1 MLIWTVFASVLFA
14 FKDEPVFKT
23 PYFNVLQV
31 EVPVYI
37 LSQLRIKK
45 ICICWQGLS
54 DKVVMDTLYKI
65 ILPW

>member
-14 FKDEPVFKT
+14 FKDEQVFRT

-37 LSQLRIKK
+37 LSQLRIKTVSV
-45 ICICWQGLS
+45 LARS
-54 DKVVMDTLYKI
+54 VR
-65 ILPW
+65 

>member
-14 FKDEPVFKT
+14 FKDEQVFRT
-23 PYFNVLQV
+23 LYFNVLQV

-45 ICICWQGLS
+45 ICICWQDLS

>member
-14 FKDEPVFKT
+14 FKDEQVFKS
-23 PYFNVLQV
+23 PCFNALQV

-45 ICICWQGLS
+45 NLCWQGLS